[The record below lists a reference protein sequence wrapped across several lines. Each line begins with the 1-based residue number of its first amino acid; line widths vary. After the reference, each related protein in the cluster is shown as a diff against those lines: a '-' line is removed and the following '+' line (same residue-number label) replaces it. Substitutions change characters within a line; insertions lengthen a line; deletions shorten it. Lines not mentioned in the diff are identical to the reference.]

1 MGYLA
6 TRQPLGASSASS
18 PASWPVGSRSFPW
31 RHDKPYTAYVSSHKG
46 RAFQKIITTMKAA
59 EIGQP
64 LVRRVLGE
72 NMVSLMRHH
81 GQANRR
87 LAEKVGIGEGT
98 IQRAKRGTASLTID
112 NLAAIAEVFGLQAW
126 QMLTPDLDPNNP
138 PQLTFPSQE
147 ERELYERFRNFLKK

>member
-1 MGYLA
+1 
-6 TRQPLGASSASS
+6 
-18 PASWPVGSRSFPW
+18 
-31 RHDKPYTAYVSSHKG
+31 
-46 RAFQKIITTMKAA
+46 
-59 EIGQP
+59 
-64 LVRRVLGE
+64 
-72 NMVSLMRHH
+72 MVSLMRHH